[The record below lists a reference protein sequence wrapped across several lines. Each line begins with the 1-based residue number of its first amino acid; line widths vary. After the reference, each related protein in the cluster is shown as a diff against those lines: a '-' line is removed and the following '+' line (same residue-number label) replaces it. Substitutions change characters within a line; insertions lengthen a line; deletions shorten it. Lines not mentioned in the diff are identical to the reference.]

1 MTVRHILCHKNH
13 VTLLRFKI
21 EPGGSVVDQLVFAAQ
36 KSFISGEF
44 SPGQE
49 FPSVRTLAAELKIHP
64 NTAHK
69 VIQQLIEGRW
79 LEARP
84 GLPTVVAEPPV
95 ARARDRKRLLLK
107 DVERLVV
114 DAKGVG
120 LSLHDVVQAI
130 SSQWNQLDELA
141 AERRK

>member
-1 MTVRHILCHKNH
+1 MCHKNR
-13 VTLLRFKI
+13 VTLIKFKI
-21 EPGGSVVDQLVFAAQ
+21 EPGGSVVEQLVFAAQ
-36 KSFISGEF
+36 KAFLSGEF

-49 FPSVRTLAAELKIHP
+49 FPSVRMLAAELKIHP

-84 GLPTVVAEPPV
+84 GLATIVAAPPV
-95 ARARDRKRLLLK
+95 GRARDRKRLLLK

-114 DAKGVG
+114 DAKSVG
-120 LSLHDVVQAI
+120 LNLHDLVQAI
-130 SSQWNQLDELA
+130 SAQWNQIDDLA

>member
-1 MTVRHILCHKNH
+1 M
-13 VTLLRFKI
+13 
-21 EPGGSVVDQLVFAAQ
+21 
-36 KSFISGEF
+36 
-44 SPGQE
+44 
-49 FPSVRTLAAELKIHP
+49 RTLAAELKIHP

-69 VIQQLIEGRW
+69 VVQQLIEGRW

-84 GLPTVVAEPPV
+84 GLATVVAEPPA

-114 DAKGVG
+114 DAKAVG